1 MELSGAVSGSLVIRN
16 VVCSSSS
23 EGATQRI
30 TGTVGDRTYEVSV
43 RAPRPGA
50 YQLGS
55 SAAVAAGVTAE
66 LSSSTAAAGAG
77 SGAQRWSAG
86 GAQAPG
92 AGALTVGD
100 AGGTID
106 ADLPSTPTSSGSV
119 HIRGAWSC
127 A

>member
-1 MELSGAVSGSLVIRN
+1 MELSGAVAGNLVIRN
-16 VVCSSSS
+16 VICSSSS
-23 EGATQRI
+23 DGVSQRI
-30 TGTVGDRTYEVSV
+30 AGTVGDQPYEVTV
-43 RAPRPGA
+43 RAPRMGA

-55 SAAVAAGVTAE
+55 SAAVSANVTAE
-66 LSSSTAAAGAG
+66 LSRSAAAGGAG
-77 SGAQRWSAG
+77 QRWSAG

-119 HIRGAWSC
+119 HVRGAWSC

>member
-1 MELSGAVSGSLVIRN
+1 MELSGAVSGNFVIRN
-16 VVCSSSS
+16 TTCTSSSD
-23 EGATQRI
+23 GVTQRI
-30 TGTVGDRTYEVSV
+30 AGTVGDQPYEVSV
-43 RAPRPGA
+43 RVPRTGA

-55 SAAVAAGVTAE
+55 SAAVSANVMAE
-66 LSSSTAAAGAG
+66 LSSTSAGG
-77 SGAQRWSAG
+77 GGGRRWSAG

-106 ADLPSTPTSSGSV
+106 ADLPSSPTSSGSV